1 MEMSAPV
8 PSVDAAPFLRAQ
20 SWVARAWECT
30 TSPRFGD
37 AVIVAFFLAQ
47 ALDGVFTYIGVATMG
62 RDVEANPLLHW
73 LMGATGHGLAL
84 AIAKFSA
91 AGFGIVLHL
100 TRVHRA
106 VALLT
111 LLYLAVAIVPWVAVL
126 TYAMRHGIF

>member
-1 MEMSAPV
+1 MSAPV
-8 PSVDAAPFLRAQ
+8 PALPAAQFLPRRG
-20 SWVARAWECT
+20 WLARAWECT
-30 TSPRFGD
+30 GSPRFGD
-37 AVIVAFFLAQ
+37 AVILAFFTAQ
-47 ALDGVFTYIGVATMG
+47 ALDGVFTYIGVTAIG

-84 AIAKFSA
+84 AIAKFTA

-111 LLYLAVAIVPWVAVL
+111 LLYLAVAIVPWMAVL
-126 TYAMRHGIF
+126 SWAMSAGHF

>member
-1 MEMSAPV
+1 MSA
-8 PSVDAAPFLRAQ
+8 SVDALPAAQFLPTRG
-20 SWVARAWECT
+20 WVARAWSCT

-37 AVIVAFFLAQ
+37 AVILAFFMAQ

-62 RDVEANPLLHW
+62 RDIEANPLLHW
-73 LMGATGHGLAL
+73 LMGTTGHGLAL

-111 LLYLAVAIVPWVAVL
+111 LLYLAVAIVPWIAVL
-126 TYAMRHGIF
+126 TYAMSRGVF

>member
-1 MEMSAPV
+1 MSAPV
-8 PSVDAAPFLRAQ
+8 PTAAAFHFTPTQ
-20 SWVARAWECT
+20 SWAARAWAYT
-30 TSPRFGD
+30 ASRSFGD
-37 AVIVAFFLAQ
+37 AVILAFFLAQ

-62 RDVEANPLLHW
+62 RDIEANPLLHW

-111 LLYLAVAIVPWVAVL
+111 LLYVSVAIVPWIAAL
-126 TYAMRHGIF
+126 TIALSNGHL